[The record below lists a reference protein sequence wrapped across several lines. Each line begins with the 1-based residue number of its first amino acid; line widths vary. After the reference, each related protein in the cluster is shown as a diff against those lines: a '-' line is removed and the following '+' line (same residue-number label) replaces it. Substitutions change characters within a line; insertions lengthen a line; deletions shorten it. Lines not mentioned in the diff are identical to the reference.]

1 MTCSGVTSLS
11 LRFLCKVGYWCL
23 PWLPQSRCDG
33 HPRDEG
39 SEKHWEI
46 MEVSERYE
54 VLGKS
59 QDWKNCLWV
68 RTLKPILF
76 ICFQRF
82 RVKRDPQIPWCTV
95 TGVSEVLDMNYN
107 RLEDD
112 RMVLYY
118 HLKRPLIDYKDNYC
132 WYMYGGHDFRWWVLI
147 FILFLRYLLFI
158 FTLNNS
164 SRHSCFFLS
173 PCLTCW
179 GASHTVTKAGRGE
192 QTLLQGT
199 LHSLSWIGW
208 LVNIK
213 GLIFFPCS
221 YK

>member
-1 MTCSGVTSLS
+1 MPALAPSEPVWGSPEGRGLWKALGNKGSVREVWSIRKIPRLKK
-11 LRFLCKVGYWCL
+11 LFVGQNTEANIIHL
-23 PWLPQSRCDG
+23 FSEFQ
-33 HPRDEG
+33 
-39 SEKHWEI
+39 SEKRSLNPMVYSYGSFWSIRHELLQPVRRWQDGFI
-46 MEVSERYE
+46 LLSEKI
-54 VLGKS
+54 V
-59 QDWKNCLWV
+59 
-68 RTLKPILF
+68 
-76 ICFQRF
+76 
-82 RVKRDPQIPWCTV
+82 
-95 TGVSEVLDMNYN
+95 
-107 RLEDD
+107 D
-112 RMVLYY
+112 RIIKIIIVG
-118 HLKRPLIDYKDNYC
+118 I
-132 WYMYGGHDFRWWVLI
+132 MYGGHDFRWWVLI

-173 PCLTCW
+173 PCLTCR
-179 GASHTVTKAGRGE
+179 GASHTVTKARRGE

>member
-1 MTCSGVTSLS
+1 MPALAPSEPVWGSPEGWGLWKALQNNGSVREVWRIRKIPRLKK
-11 LRFLCKVGYWCL
+11 LFVGQNTEASIIHL
-23 PWLPQSRCDG
+23 FSAFQ
-33 HPRDEG
+33 
-39 SEKHWEI
+39 SEKRSPNPMLSSYGSFWSIRHELLQPVRGW
-46 MEVSERYE
+46 
-54 VLGKS
+54 
-59 QDWKNCLWV
+59 QDGF
-68 RTLKPILF
+68 ILS
-76 ICFQRF
+76 CE
-82 RVKRDPQIPWCTV
+82 KTV
-95 TGVSEVLDMNYN
+95 
-107 RLEDD
+107 D
-112 RMVLYY
+112 RII
-118 HLKRPLIDYKDNYC
+118 KIIIAGI
-132 WYMYGGHDFRWWVLI
+132 MYGGHDFRWWVLI

-213 GLIFFPCS
+213 GLIFFLVHISNSNAVS
-221 YK
+221 YSIKSQ